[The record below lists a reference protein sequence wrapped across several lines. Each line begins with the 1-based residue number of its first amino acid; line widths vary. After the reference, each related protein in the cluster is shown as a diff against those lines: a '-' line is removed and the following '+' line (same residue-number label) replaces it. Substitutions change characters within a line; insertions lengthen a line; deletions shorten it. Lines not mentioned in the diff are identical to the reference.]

1 MLDAASE
8 VCGYTKG
15 KPRYFERW
23 CGAIK
28 MWMWLCV
35 ERENYLGF
43 GNKAG
48 MRKIGKNIVRQ
59 KKVLRKQYI
68 WLCIRKLKR
77 RWRRLICV
85 VMVVSCLE
93 LPKKRLGR
101 RKMLVGLVVLKMKV
115 GQ

>member
-59 KKVLRKQYI
+59 KKGAKKAVYMAMYQKAQEAVEEVD
-68 WLCIRKLKR
+68 LCRDGR
-77 RWRRLICV
+77 
-85 VMVVSCLE
+85 E
-93 LPKKRLGR
+93 LFRIA
-101 RKMLVGLVVLKMKV
+101 
-115 GQ
+115 